1 MPLAPQG
8 ECGPGQVEVPFG
20 GRCKNGG
27 HGDMTG
33 VDGQLFPIQRAGG
46 TAPSSGLFLRR
57 PGVDFLFGPDVGPPC
72 IA

>member
-8 ECGPGQVEVPFG
+8 ECGPGKVEIPFG

-33 VDGQLFPIQRAGG
+33 VDGQLFPIEGAGP
-46 TAPSSGLFLRR
+46 AAHSSGLIYTAH
-57 PGVDFLFGPDVGPPC
+57 GVDFLFGRDVGQP
-72 IA
+72 